1 MKKYI
6 FSLAIASAAFAAC
19 TEFDEETS
27 KVYPDGPTV
36 EVSIEATG
44 DSAVSYTVTPAEGA
58 TRFAYALIEGD
69 ASNLTADDVVEAM
82 VNGKDTVK
90 LTSESKSVTNEV
102 KDLTPNT
109 TYSIVAVA
117 YNQYGNTGAV
127 VSKSA
132 KTSDGL
138 DPEVESFKAID
149 SALVVTFSEP
159 VVIAD
164 TAAITAL
171 KFVQNG
177 ENVEDAEISDVSVN
191 GNKISF
197 YIEGAKP
204 GLYVSVGWP
213 TGAIT
218 DKAKNPVDGIEAGFG
233 EGYIWDR
240 IAAGTF
246 TIGVESMSCEGVFAS
261 YADID
266 KFSLT
271 FTTDQPIFAGSD
283 EDAALLTA
291 TYSVKSSTISAEIST
306 KIKIVDENTV
316 TVSLPAEVM
325 AGQSFALTLDSAA
338 LQDVDGNYSKALT
351 LIAADT
357 MLTLSATT
365 PLSEIV
371 GTYDASYDLYSEKA
385 SVEHAE
391 EWTIADGGE
400 SDGYEYLVSL
410 SGVGADVVETP
421 ATALGIYNS
430 LTHTLSIDETIGKAN
445 YKGDEVDV
453 YLLDNESDGEEMATI
468 GFLSNGKA
476 AATSY
481 WMVYYDG
488 LGTADYI
495 MNAKLVR
502 K

>member
-1 MKKYI
+1 M
-6 FSLAIASAAFAAC
+6 
-19 TEFDEETS
+19 
-27 KVYPDGPTV
+27 PTH
-36 EVSIEATG
+36 
-44 DSAVSYTVTPAEGA
+44 
-58 TRFAYALIEGD
+58 
-69 ASNLTADDVVEAM
+69 LTADDLIEEIVK
-82 VNGKDTVK
+82 GKDDVK
-90 LTSESKSVTNEV
+90 ITSESKTVTNEV

-138 DPEVESFKAID
+138 DPEVEDFKAID

-171 KFVQNG
+171 KFMQNG

-246 TIGVESMSCEGVFAS
+246 TIGVESMSCEGVFES

-283 EDAALLTA
+283 KDAALLTA

-306 KIKIVDENTV
+306 IIKIVDENTV

-357 MLTLSATT
+357 MLTLSATK

-371 GTYDASYDLYSEKA
+371 GTYDASYYLYSEKA
-385 SVEHAE
+385 SVTE

-410 SGVGADVVETP
+410 SGVGANVVETP

-430 LTHTLSIDETIGKAN
+430 LTHTLSIDESIGKAD
-445 YKGDEVDV
+445 YKGDKVDV

-476 AATSY
+476 AATSD
-481 WMVYYDG
+481 WMVY
-488 LGTADYI
+488 
-495 MNAKLVR
+495 
-502 K
+502 

>member
-6 FSLAIASAAFAAC
+6 FSLAIASATFAAC

-283 EDAALLTA
+283 KDAALLTA

-306 KIKIVDENTV
+306 IIKIIDENTV

-371 GTYDASYDLYSEKA
+371 GTYDASYYLYSEKA
-385 SVEHAE
+385 SVTE

-400 SDGYEYLVSL
+400 SDGYEHLVSL
-410 SGVGADVVETP
+410 SGVGANVVETP

-430 LTHTLSIDETIGKAN
+430 LTHTLSIDESIGKAN